1 MLKIGITGGIGS
13 GKTTVCK
20 MFEILGIPVY
30 YADTRAKA
38 LMTEDPNLVAQ
49 IKDLLGKKVY
59 QKNGSLDRQRI
70 AKIVFNDKE
79 KLAKLNALVHP
90 AVAVDGEN
98 WHQSQKDVPYTL
110 KEAAL
115 LVESGS
121 YKSMDYLISVWA
133 PKELRIERVQIRDN
147 SSRAEV
153 EARIDKQMPE
163 IEKLK
168 AADLVIIN
176 DEKSS
181 LIEQVVRIHHYLS
194 N

>member
-30 YADTRAKA
+30 YADSRAKA
-38 LMTEDPNLVAQ
+38 LMTEDPHLVAQ
-49 IKDLLGKKVY
+49 IKNLLGKKVY
-59 QKNGSLDRQRI
+59 RKDGSLDRKRI

-79 KLAKLNALVHP
+79 KLSQLNALVHP
-90 AVAVDGEN
+90 AVAIDGDR
-98 WHQSQKDVPYTL
+98 WHKSQTNVPYTL

-147 SSRAEV
+147 ASREEV

-163 IEKLK
+163 IEKLI

-176 DEKSS
+176 DEKTS
-181 LIEQVVRIHHYLS
+181 LIEQIVTIHKFLIG
-194 N
+194 

>member
-20 MFEILGIPVY
+20 MFEVLGIPVY
-30 YADTRAKA
+30 YADARAKA
-38 LMTEDPNLVAQ
+38 LMTEDPILVAQ

-59 QKNGSLDRQRI
+59 QKDGSLDRKRI

-79 KLAKLNALVHP
+79 KLTQLNSLVHP
-90 AVAVDGEN
+90 AVAIDGEN
-98 WHQSQKDVPYTL
+98 WHKSQTDVSYTL

-147 SSRAEV
+147 TSREEV

-176 DEKSS
+176 DENSS
-181 LIEQVVRIHHYLS
+181 LIEQVMKIHKLLTQ
-194 N
+194 

>member
-20 MFEILGIPVY
+20 MFEVLGIPVY
-30 YADTRAKA
+30 YADARAKA
-38 LMTEDPNLVAQ
+38 LMTEDPILVAQ

-59 QKNGSLDRQRI
+59 QKDGSLDRKRI

-79 KLAKLNALVHP
+79 KLTQLNSLVHP
-90 AVAVDGEN
+90 AVAIDGEN
-98 WHQSQKDVPYTL
+98 WHKSQTDVSYTL

-147 SSRAEV
+147 TSREEV
-153 EARIDKQMPE
+153 EARIDKQVPE

-176 DEKSS
+176 DENSS
-181 LIEQVVRIHHYLS
+181 LIEQVMKIHKLLTQ
-194 N
+194 

>member
-30 YADTRAKA
+30 YADARAKA
-38 LMTEDPNLVAQ
+38 LMTKDPALVAQ
-49 IKDLLGKKVY
+49 IKNLLGKKVY
-59 QKNGSLDRQRI
+59 QKDGSLDRKRI
-70 AKIVFNDKE
+70 AKIIFNDRE
-79 KLAKLNALVHP
+79 KLVQLNALVHP
-90 AVAVDGEN
+90 AVAIDGEN
-98 WHQSQKDVPYTL
+98 WHKSQTNAPYTL

-147 SSRAEV
+147 ASREEV

-163 IEKLK
+163 MEKLK
-168 AADLVIIN
+168 IADLVIIN
-176 DEKSS
+176 DEKTS
-181 LIEQVVRIHHYLS
+181 LIEQVVRIHKYLS
-194 N
+194 T

>member
-1 MLKIGITGGIGS
+1 
-13 GKTTVCK
+13 
-20 MFEILGIPVY
+20 
-30 YADTRAKA
+30 
-38 LMTEDPNLVAQ
+38 MTEDPKLVAQ

-59 QKNGSLDRQRI
+59 NEDGSLNRQRI

-79 KLAKLNALVHP
+79 KLAHLNALVHP
-90 AVAVDGEN
+90 AVATDGEN
-98 WHQSQKDVPYTL
+98 WHHAQKDVPYTL

-121 YKSMDYLISVWA
+121 YKMMDFLISVWA

-147 SSRAEV
+147 ASRQEV

-163 IEKLK
+163 MEKLK

-176 DEKSS
+176 DEKTS
-181 LIEQVVRIHHYLS
+181 LIEQVVRIHQYLS
-194 N
+194 S

>member
-1 MLKIGITGGIGS
+1 
-13 GKTTVCK
+13 

-38 LMTEDPNLVAQ
+38 LMTEAPALVAQ

-59 QKNGSLDRQRI
+59 QKDGSLNRKRI

-79 KLAKLNALVHP
+79 KLAQLNALVHP

-98 WHQSQKDVPYTL
+98 WHKAQKDVPYTL

-121 YKSMDYLISVWA
+121 YKSMDFLISVWA

-147 SSRAEV
+147 ASGEEV

-163 IEKLK
+163 MEKLK

-176 DEKSS
+176 DEKTS
-181 LIEQVVRIHHYLS
+181 LIEQVVRIHQYIS
-194 N
+194 D